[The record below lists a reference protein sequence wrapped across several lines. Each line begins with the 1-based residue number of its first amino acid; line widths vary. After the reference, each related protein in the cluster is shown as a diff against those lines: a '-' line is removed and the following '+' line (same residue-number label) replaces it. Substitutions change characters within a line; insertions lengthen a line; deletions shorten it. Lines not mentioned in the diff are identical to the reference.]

1 MWPHN
6 RISFVSARFL
16 FSLKVN
22 NNFHCSVAQKR
33 QQQLHTHCWPAAQ
46 LPLLALQQCDN
57 GPVPSVYDYNYAYMI
72 MIMTGSTGDD
82 HDDDDDDDDE
92 HAICMSSV
100 PWVPENQLT
109 E

>member
-1 MWPHN
+1 
-6 RISFVSARFL
+6 
-16 FSLKVN
+16 
-22 NNFHCSVAQKR
+22 
-33 QQQLHTHCWPAAQ
+33 
-46 LPLLALQQCDN
+46 
-57 GPVPSVYDYNYAYMI
+57 